1 MYRLSEAERKE
12 LLDLTRENNKLLKT
26 ILTIVVN
33 EHASDFQNNIIA
45 NIIGNGIMPNMKQ
58 YVERFI
64 NDSES

>member
-1 MYRLSEAERKE
+1 MYRLSEAGRKE

-45 NIIGNGIMPNMKQ
+45 NIIGNDIMPNMK
-58 YVERFI
+58 
-64 NDSES
+64 

>member
-33 EHASDFQNNIIA
+33 EHTSDFQNNIFA
-45 NIIGNGIMPNMKQ
+45 NIIGNGIMPNMK
-58 YVERFI
+58 
-64 NDSES
+64 